1 MSKSKN
7 PLIAMV
13 ATAVMVGNQRVV
25 IQPGQELPEIPE
37 HDEKELVESGA
48 ALDVAA
54 KAATDKAKQQEVQ
67 FAQQEFQRAREA
79 AMAREASTAKP
90 EAPLAATTDSG
101 AGDDAAALKADTSNP
116 APDASADV
124 QNPVSDAEAA
134 NSVAAATAKAA
145 TSKAAAAP
153 KAKAGK

>member
-1 MSKSKN
+1 MSKSQTA
-7 PLIAMV
+7 LIAMV
-13 ATAVMVGNQRVV
+13 ATAVIVDGKRTI

-54 KAATDKAKQQEVQ
+54 KAATDKAKQQEEQ

-90 EAPLAATTDSG
+90 EAPLAATTTSG
-101 AGDDAAALKADTSNP
+101 TGDDTAAAKADTSNP
-116 APDASADV
+116 APDAPADV
-124 QNPVSDAEAA
+124 QNPALDAAA
-134 NSVAAATAKAA
+134 AQASATAKP
-145 TSKAAAAP
+145 AAAS
-153 KAKAGK
+153 KGKGTK

>member
-13 ATAVMVGNQRVV
+13 ATAVMVGDQRVV

-54 KAATDKAKQQEVQ
+54 KAATDKAKQQEEQ

-90 EAPLAATTDSG
+90 EALLAATTASG
-101 AGDDAAALKADTSNP
+101 TGDDTAAAKADTSNP
-116 APDASADV
+116 APDAPAGLP
-124 QNPVSDAEAA
+124 NPAPD
-134 NSVAAATAKAA
+134 
-145 TSKAAAAP
+145 AAAAQAAAIAKP
-153 KAKAGK
+153 ATASKAKGTK